1 MGLLL
6 LLFLLAPQGAVDPAD
21 RTAFRLWFSF
31 LAEAQYYLSPAERP
45 REVKDC
51 SSLVRYA
58 YRESFA
64 RRGPDWRRRN
74 PLPAV
79 PALPEISPR
88 GGALFATPEGLRHFA
103 DAQTLMRENCR
114 RLGNTLDRAQRGDL
128 LFYEQSDGWHVM
140 VYLGESQLEP
150 DGQRYVVYHTGPVG
164 KHPGEVRRLSV
175 PELMNHPQPRWR
187 PAPGNAAFRGLYR
200 WRILEG

>member
-1 MGLLL
+1 MNLFTIPLLL
-6 LLFLLAPQGAVDPAD
+6 LVQAVADPAD
-21 RTAFRLWFSF
+21 RVAFRLWFSF
-31 LAEAQYYLSPAERP
+31 LAEAQYYLDPAVRP

-64 RRGPDWRRRN
+64 RRGADWRRRN
-74 PLPAV
+74 PLPAI
-79 PALPEISPR
+79 PALPEISAR
-88 GGALFATPEGLRHFA
+88 SGALFATAEGLRHFA
-103 DAQTLMRENCR
+103 DAQTLMRQNCR
-114 RLGNTLDRAQRGDL
+114 RLGHTLDRAQRGDL
-128 LFYEQSDGWHVM
+128 LFYQQNDGWHVM
-140 VYLGESQLEP
+140 VYLGESQFQP
-150 DGQRYVVYHTGPVG
+150 DGRAYVVYHTGPVG

-175 PELMNHPQPRWR
+175 PELLNHPQPRWR